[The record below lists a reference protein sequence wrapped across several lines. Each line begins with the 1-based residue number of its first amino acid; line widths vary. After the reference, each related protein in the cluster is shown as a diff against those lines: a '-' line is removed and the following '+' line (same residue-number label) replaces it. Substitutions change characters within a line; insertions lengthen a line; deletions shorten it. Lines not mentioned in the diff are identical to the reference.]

1 MTAVTVIIV
10 VLYVVVN
17 LITAHLWSAQ
27 EMKHDFVDGQCLIGM
42 IFANLFYAPAWVL
55 KFVRAL
61 ILIAVK

>member
-1 MTAVTVIIV
+1 MTAVTVVII

-42 IFANLFYAPAWVL
+42 IFANLFYAPA
-55 KFVRAL
+55 
-61 ILIAVK
+61 

>member
-1 MTAVTVIIV
+1 MTAVTVAII

-55 KFVRAL
+55 KFIRAS
-61 ILIAVK
+61 ILITIK